1 MQFLTPKKY
10 TLQRPI
16 LMKKKL
22 LVLLFFF
29 GISFAYAQTK
39 VSGYVYDEFNEPVAF
54 ANILFK
60 GSTEGT
66 ISNEDGRFYLESE
79 NTWDILIVSFLGYE
93 RQEIK
98 LEQKVNY
105 DLKFILKEEA
115 GALDAVLIVTGK
127 QSKKASENPA
137 IRILKKIWER
147 KRKNG
152 LQQFKQYEYDK
163 YEKVEFDLNTID
175 SALIKSKLFKGMEF
189 VFEEVDTSSITGKTY
204 LPIFLNEAVSKVYG
218 DNLIKKEKNDLKG
231 NKNSGFSN
239 NQMII
244 DFIDDLYADFN
255 IYDNYLKFFDKS
267 FVSPLSRTGVQTY
280 NYVLSDS
287 AFIDNKWCY
296 NIVYYPRRKNELTFK
311 GDFWVNDSTYAIKDI
326 NLQAS
331 KSANINWVKE
341 IYIEQEFEV
350 LNDTLFLIKRD
361 YMLSDFALNKKE
373 KSRGVYG
380 KRTTLYDN
388 YVFDKPKD
396 EAFYDV
402 EVYNY
407 NEDAYN
413 RDDDFWVQNRMES
426 LNKDEKGVY
435 KMLDTLKTVKKFKRL
450 YNVGSIL
457 ASGYIEVPSL
467 NMDIGPIFSIFG
479 FNEVE
484 GTRIR
489 AGGRTYFGPNDLW
502 RVEGFLA
509 YGFRDDKFKYGISGK
524 WLIDKKNRLIISGG
538 NRRDVEQIGANLT
551 ASTDVLGRNLA
562 SSAVVNTSVN
572 DKLTSVNIT
581 TLGVEIEPSKNF
593 VLRTSGTY
601 RTLNSASPT
610 FSLDYNDPESATGIS
625 SEVKQFETAL
635 SLSYFPNRKMTG
647 YGVERRTANDGFA
660 SLFAQVTRGDQAFF
674 NSDFNYTKV
683 QFSYIQPWQV
693 GGFGRL
699 TTTIEAGKTFG
710 EVPLALL
717 SVVPGNQS
725 YFSIYN
731 TFPQLDFYE
740 FITDTYA
747 SLHLEHNFN
756 GRFFSRIPFL
766 KQYNLRAIIGIR
778 GVWGDLSADN
788 IALNST
794 GNPVETPLI
803 APNDQMYYEYSV
815 GVGNIF
821 KILRIDFNFRGNY
834 LDTPD
839 ARPFGVTGSFGFSF

>member
-1 MQFLTPKKY
+1 
-10 TLQRPI
+10 
-16 LMKKKL
+16 MKKKL
-22 LVLLFFF
+22 LILLFFF
-29 GISFAYAQTK
+29 GIALSFAQTK
-39 VSGYVYDEFNEPVAF
+39 VSGYVFDEFNAPVAY

-66 ISNEDGRFYLESE
+66 ISNEDGRFYLESN
-79 NTWDILIVSFLGYE
+79 NTWDTLVVSFLGYE
-93 RQEIK
+93 VQEVK
-98 LEQKVNY
+98 LDNKVNY

-137 IRILKKIWER
+137 IRILQKIWER

-152 LQQFKQYEYDK
+152 LEQFKQYEYDK

-189 VFEEVDTSSITGKTY
+189 VFEEVDTSNITGKTY
-204 LPIFLNEAVSKVYG
+204 LPIFINEAVSKVYG
-218 DNLIKKEKNDLKG
+218 DNLINKEKSDLKG

-239 NQMII
+239 NQIII

-388 YVFDKPKD
+388 YKFDIAKNEK
-396 EAFYDV
+396 FYDE

-413 RDDDFWVQNRMES
+413 RDDDFWEQNRMES
-426 LNKDEKGVY
+426 LSKDEKGVY

-467 NMDIGPIFSIFG
+467 NLDIGPVFSVFG
-479 FNEVE
+479 YNEVE
-484 GTRIR
+484 GMRIR
-489 AGGRTYFGPNDLW
+489 GGGRTYFGPNDLW

-524 WLIDKKNRLIISGG
+524 WLVDKKNRFIISGG
-538 NRRDVEQIGANLT
+538 NRRDIEQIGANLT
-551 ASTDVLGRNLA
+551 ASTDVLGRSLA
-562 SSAVVNTSVN
+562 SSAVVGTSTN
-572 DKLTSVNIT
+572 DKLTNVNLT
-581 TLGVEIEPSKNF
+581 TLALEVEPSKNF
-593 VLRTSGTY
+593 VIRTSGTY
-601 RTLNSASPT
+601 RTLSSASPT
-610 FSLDYNDPESATGIS
+610 FSLDYIDPESPSGIS
-625 SEVKQFETAL
+625 SEIKQYETAL
-635 SLSYFPNRKMTG
+635 SLSYYPKRKMTG
-647 YGVERRTANDGFA
+647 FGVERRTANDGFA
-660 SLFAQVTRGDQAFF
+660 SLFAQVTRADKNIF
-674 NSDFNYTKV
+674 NSDFDYTKV

-699 TTTIEAGKTFG
+699 TTTIEVGKTFG
-710 EVPLALL
+710 EVPLGLL
-717 SVVPGNQS
+717 NVVPGNQS

-740 FITDTYA
+740 FVTDTYT

-756 GRFFSRIPFL
+756 GRIFSRIPFL
-766 KQYNLRAIIGIR
+766 KKYNLRAIVGVR
-778 GVWGDLSADN
+778 GVWGDLSAEN
-788 IALNST
+788 IALNTT
-794 GNPVETPLI
+794 GNPIETPLI
-803 APNDQMYYEYSV
+803 APNDDIYYEYSV

-839 ARPFGVTGSFGFSF
+839 ARPFGVTGSFGFNF